1 MFESEIEFS
10 HCGLLDSWGIRHP
23 LLGTIPFVGTSSQWI
38 SVAIA
43 AVWFPALMILGP
55 RFFRIKSLIKPALTP
70 LYFVSWVF
78 VGLFF
83 GIGTTF
89 GWNAFRWPLVT
100 LLVGCVIGIVVFG
113 KLAQRN
119 LRNASDEQVA
129 RRGLP

>member
-1 MFESEIEFS
+1 M
-10 HCGLLDSWGIRHP
+10 
-23 LLGTIPFVGTSSQWI
+23 GTSSQWV

-43 AVWFPALMILGP
+43 AVWFPAFMIIGP
-55 RFFRIKSLIKPALTP
+55 RFFGIKSLTKPALTP

-78 VGLFF
+78 AGLFF

-119 LRNASDEQVA
+119 LRDSAKTSAAEQPH
-129 RRGLP
+129 L